1 MSVLFCEE
9 ILARVFSQDQ
19 VNATRCKKALA
30 EKEAQDAQSPA
41 HTRGHTKT
49 VSHRHF
55 LIICCVLQRFC
66 HHYHLLLV
74 TEIQE
79 MIKHKQPCTAVEIH
93 RLVVDM
99 QPSISPQSCLS
110 SKFPRLRI
118 IVQRLMRE
126 LQYSHDPQHPPSFSD
141 Q

>member
-55 LIICCVLQRFC
+55 LM
-66 HHYHLLLV
+66 YLLCFTKV
-74 TEIQE
+74 
-79 MIKHKQPCTAVEIH
+79 
-93 RLVVDM
+93 
-99 QPSISPQSCLS
+99 LS
-110 SKFPRLRI
+110 SL
-118 IVQRLMRE
+118 
-126 LQYSHDPQHPPSFSD
+126 SFAISYRNTGND
-141 Q
+141 